1 MDGEVLAD
9 RRALARSPCEKSY
22 VALRSDET
30 SAVHVSVNTNRRRA
44 CFARSDRGGGDM
56 LDLVKVAARKR
67 RDAQNV

>member
-1 MDGEVLAD
+1 VDGEVLAD
-9 RRALARSPCEKSY
+9 C
-22 VALRSDET
+22 VAHASNRIAAQSDET

-44 CFARSDRGGGDM
+44 CFARGNRAGDDM